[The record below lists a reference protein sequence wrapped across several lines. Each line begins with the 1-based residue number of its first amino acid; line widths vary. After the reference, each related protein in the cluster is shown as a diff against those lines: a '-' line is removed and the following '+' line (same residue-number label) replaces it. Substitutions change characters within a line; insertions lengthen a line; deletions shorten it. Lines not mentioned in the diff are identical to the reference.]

1 MRSRFLENIGD
12 LHWKILAPMRSLS
25 GERHTQLTETKE
37 VIKKNESTIKYMAW
51 GQGRARQE
59 GLTEAAAW
67 TRMGTLVGS
76 LAIPRIGRKGV
87 FPLACKIKEKT
98 EASAPRS
105 WSGRGWK
112 NHQNAKE
119 ELGPGGPA
127 GGWKPVNTRGSADVF
142 AATVTIGGA
151 RAALA
156 GAAVTEGICLGVE
169 RRGTDLSENNVRR
182 WEGES
187 CLVKWLLPAEL
198 AKLGT
203 CDQGPSWQFYG
214 QGRWIAGGAAW
225 TALAT

>member
-1 MRSRFLENIGD
+1 MGARRELTTIRGRPVRSRFLENIGD
-12 LHWKILAPMRSLS
+12 LHWKILALRRGLS

-37 VIKKNESTIKYMAW
+37 VIKKNGTTIKYMAW
-51 GQGRARQE
+51 GQGRARRE
-59 GLTEAAAW
+59 DLTGAAAW
-67 TRMGTLVGS
+67 TRMGTSVGS
-76 LAIPRIGRKGV
+76 LAIPRINRKGV

-151 RAALA
+151 RAAPE
-156 GAAVTEGICLGVE
+156 GAAVTEGTCLGV
-169 RRGTDLSENNVRR
+169 DA
-182 WEGES
+182 EGLTS
-187 CLVKWLLPAEL
+187 PRI
-198 AKLGT
+198 T
-203 CDQGPSWQFYG
+203 
-214 QGRWIAGGAAW
+214 
-225 TALAT
+225 